1 MPEQGRLDYT
11 EGLLIG
17 YRGYDQAGT
26 APRFA
31 FGHGLGYTTWEYQS
45 AVAESVAVGPGADLE
60 LTVMIRNAGT
70 RPGREVVQAYVEP
83 VTAEAGRPVRTLA
96 AFAAATAE
104 PGQTAEV
111 RLTVP
116 ARAFAR
122 YDEAAG
128 AWVWPPG
135 EFAVR
140 VGRSS
145 ADLRLSVRVKS
156 LFFRTDRP
164 HPAAEGLVPLV
175 APRGARRGW

>member
-1 MPEQGRLDYT
+1 VPDQGRLDYT

-17 YRGYDQAGT
+17 YRGYDQAGI

-45 AVAESVAVGPGADLE
+45 AVAESVAVGPDRDLKV
-60 LTVMIRNAGT
+60 TVTIRNAGT
-70 RPGREVVQAYVEP
+70 RAGREVVQAYVEP

-96 AFAAATAE
+96 AFAAATAK

-122 YDEAAG
+122 YDETAG
-128 AWVWPPG
+128 AWLWPPG

-156 LFFRTDRP
+156 LFFRTDQQLSPTPRVTRVGRAQP
-164 HPAAEGLVPLV
+164 MVV
-175 APRGARRGW
+175 AC

>member
-1 MPEQGRLDYT
+1 M
-11 EGLLIG
+11 
-17 YRGYDQAGT
+17 
-26 APRFA
+26 
-31 FGHGLGYTTWEYQS
+31 
-45 AVAESVAVGPGADLE
+45 
-60 LTVMIRNAGT
+60 
-70 RPGREVVQAYVEP
+70 EP
-83 VTAEAGRPVRTLA
+83 VIAEATRPVRTLA

-104 PGQTAEV
+104 PGQTAAV

-122 YDEAAG
+122 YDETAG

-156 LFFRTDRP
+156 LFFRTDQRASIRACAHAQRWP
-164 HPAAEGLVPLV
+164 APPLSLGGPAAGVEVL
-175 APRGARRGW
+175 

>member
-1 MPEQGRLDYT
+1 
-11 EGLLIG
+11 
-17 YRGYDQAGT
+17 
-26 APRFA
+26 
-31 FGHGLGYTTWEYQS
+31 
-45 AVAESVAVGPGADLE
+45 
-60 LTVMIRNAGT
+60 MIRNAGS

-83 VTAEAGRPVRTLA
+83 VIAEATRPVRTLA

-104 PGQTAEV
+104 PGQTAAV

-122 YDEAAG
+122 YDEMAG

-156 LFFRTDRP
+156 LFFQNGTSEQPARSRQRP
-164 HPAAEGLVPLV
+164 QHPQPFMRLA
-175 APRGARRGW
+175 

>member
-1 MPEQGRLDYT
+1 
-11 EGLLIG
+11 
-17 YRGYDQAGT
+17 
-26 APRFA
+26 
-31 FGHGLGYTTWEYQS
+31 
-45 AVAESVAVGPGADLE
+45 
-60 LTVMIRNAGT
+60 
-70 RPGREVVQAYVEP
+70 VEP
-83 VTAEAGRPVRTLA
+83 AAAEAGRPVRALA
-96 AFAAATAE
+96 DFAAVTAA
-104 PGQTAEV
+104 PGQTAAV

-156 LFFRTDRP
+156 LFSRTDQRGAYGKVSMIAVG
-164 HPAAEGLVPLV
+164 PAARSYFLPSVS
-175 APRGARRGW
+175 RGRRSDSASAT